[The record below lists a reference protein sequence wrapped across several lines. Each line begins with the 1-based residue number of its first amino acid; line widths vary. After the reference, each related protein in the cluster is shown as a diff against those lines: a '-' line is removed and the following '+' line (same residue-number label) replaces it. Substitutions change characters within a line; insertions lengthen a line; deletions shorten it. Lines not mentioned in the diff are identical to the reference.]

1 METCLVWRKHYPDLI
16 EQDESEVDGV
26 KPGNGDEGNED
37 DDDGSD
43 YSDSDWPESVSD
55 NDGNSDGDSD

>member
-1 METCLVWRKHYPDLI
+1 MI

-26 KPGNGDEGNED
+26 KPGNRNEGNED

>member
-26 KPGNGDEGNED
+26 KPGNGNEGNED